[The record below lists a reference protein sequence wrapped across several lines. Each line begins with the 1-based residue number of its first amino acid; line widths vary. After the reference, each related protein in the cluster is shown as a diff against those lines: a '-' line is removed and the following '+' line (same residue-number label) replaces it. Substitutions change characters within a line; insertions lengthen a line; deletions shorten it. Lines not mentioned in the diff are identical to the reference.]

1 MERWGFVFGGQGTS
15 NMNAKTETVLLPA
28 LLLVFTLFACGPLKK
43 TASRITEHAIS
54 ETNVTLAWDYKSSNE
69 VGFKIE
75 KRTEPDGS
83 YSVIATVDR
92 QTLRYTDTNLVK
104 GKSYRYRVRAYND
117 FGKSFPS
124 NEILVRVREE

>member
-1 MERWGFVFGGQGTS
+1 
-15 NMNAKTETVLLPA
+15 MNAKIETVLLPA
-28 LLLVFTLFACGPLKK
+28 LLLVFTLFACGPIKN
-43 TASRITEHAIS
+43 TASRIAEYAIS

-75 KRTEPDGS
+75 RRTEPDGS

-117 FGKSFPS
+117 FGKSLPS
-124 NEILVRVREE
+124 NEIVVRVREE